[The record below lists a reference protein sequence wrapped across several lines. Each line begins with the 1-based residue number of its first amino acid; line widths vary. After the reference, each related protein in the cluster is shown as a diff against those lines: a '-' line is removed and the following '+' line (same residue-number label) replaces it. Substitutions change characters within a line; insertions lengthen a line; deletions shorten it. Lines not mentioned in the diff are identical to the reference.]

1 MTGYACPEV
10 PKVLD
15 DCACDLDTLCS
26 KDRQACDA
34 LFLHIAPDAQLR
46 RCGCSLP
53 ALLKLAVVEPVDLS
67 RFAIRGPTRPYCFD
81 D

>member
-1 MTGYACPEV
+1 MIGYACPEV

-34 LFLHIAPDAQLR
+34 LFLHIAPDAQV
-46 RCGCSLP
+46 
-53 ALLKLAVVEPVDLS
+53 K
-67 RFAIRGPTRPYCFD
+67 
-81 D
+81 